1 MIPSRGTGVKSSPV
15 LMTGRQEAALTV
27 YLLSA
32 SQKRSILSN
41 VNLLSPWFINP
52 WDGINLPMAYT
63 LNLPEPTV

>member
-1 MIPSRGTGVKSSPV
+1 MIPSCGTGVKSSPV
-15 LMTGRQEAALTV
+15 LMTGRQLTV

-52 WDGINLPMAYT
+52 WDGINLPMAYA